1 MALDRNILALAI
13 GFVYILSSAS
23 ETLAI
28 KSFNYSPIPV
38 VLPAYTAFMSNQ
50 LWVLLLPIYLR
61 QPMKMKMNYLKMG
74 LLTFIITLLRSISIN
89 SLPGSVFGLLIS
101 TSIVFNLILSVF
113 WLNRQF
119 NRWHSLAAGL
129 CICSAAS
136 ILSTVQL
143 DSGNYSLG
151 VPSAL
156 LAAFFI
162 AFMSVWQEKLENQL
176 EMTLVASFIAMILTL
191 VYAVFSREIRIWSP
205 SLEGGGALIICV
217 SIALPVLKLLVRN
230 SKYSVIQYSSAFFFE
245 FIQASSSL
253 LGSAANI
260 LVFGEPWND
269 GYSAAFVL
277 MAASFGA
284 YIYAKR
290 KIKKPTA
297 EPVIVVSP
305 WK

>member
-1 MALDRNILALAI
+1 
-13 GFVYILSSAS
+13 
-23 ETLAI
+23 
-28 KSFNYSPIPV
+28 
-38 VLPAYTAFMSNQ
+38 
-50 LWVLLLPIYLR
+50 
-61 QPMKMKMNYLKMG
+61 MNYLKMG